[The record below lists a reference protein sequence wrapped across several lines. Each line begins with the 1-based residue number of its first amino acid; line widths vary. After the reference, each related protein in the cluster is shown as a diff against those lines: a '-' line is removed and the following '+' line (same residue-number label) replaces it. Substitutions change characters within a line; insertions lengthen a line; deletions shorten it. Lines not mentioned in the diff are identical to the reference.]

1 MTQHDAV
8 EANDELYIYSK
19 ATGYL
24 KAWAR
29 ETKTGR
35 LGELAYLKVQI
46 NAKTLPGI
54 SDMTINT
61 NIFDVWQAD
70 NPVVLK
76 KIAESFI
83 HTEWAR

>member
-8 EANDELYIYSK
+8 KDADELYIYSK

-24 KAWAR
+24 KAWAQ
-29 ETKTGR
+29 ETKARFEG
-35 LGELAYLKVQI
+35 LAYLKVAV

-54 SDMTINT
+54 AEMTINT
-61 NIFDVWQAD
+61 NTFDVWQAD
-70 NPVVLK
+70 NPEVLK

-83 HTEWAR
+83 HPEWTR

>member
-8 EANDELYIYSK
+8 ETKDELYIYSK

-24 KAWAR
+24 KAWSR
-29 ETKTGR
+29 ESKGKFE
-35 LGELAYLKVQI
+35 GMAYLKVSI

-54 SDMTINT
+54 SEMTINT
-61 NIFDVWQAD
+61 NTFDVWQAD
-70 NPVVLK
+70 NSVVLK

-83 HTEWAR
+83 HPEWTR

>member
-1 MTQHDAV
+1 MTQHDTV

-29 ETKTGR
+29 ETRGVYE
-35 LGELAYLKVQI
+35 GLAYFKVEI
-46 NAKTLPGI
+46 NSKTLPGI
-54 SDMTINT
+54 SEITINVNT
-61 NIFDVWQAD
+61 FDVWQAD
-70 NPVVLK
+70 NPEVLK

-83 HTEWAR
+83 HPEWTRR

>member
-8 EANDELYIYSK
+8 KDTDELYIYSK

-24 KAWAR
+24 KAWAQ
-29 ETKTGR
+29 ETKARFEG
-35 LGELAYLKVQI
+35 LAYLKVAI

-54 SDMTINT
+54 SEMTINT
-61 NIFDVWQAD
+61 NTFDVWQAD
-70 NPVVLK
+70 NPEVLK

-83 HTEWAR
+83 HPEWTR

>member
-8 EANDELYIYSK
+8 KDTDELYIYSK

-24 KAWAR
+24 KAWAQ
-29 ETKTGR
+29 ETK
-35 LGELAYLKVQI
+35 GEYEGLAYLKVTI

-54 SDMTINT
+54 SEMTINT
-61 NIFDVWQAD
+61 NTFDVWQAD
-70 NPVVLK
+70 NPDALK

-83 HTEWAR
+83 HPEWTR

>member
-24 KAWAR
+24 KARAQ
-29 ETKTGR
+29 ETKTRFEG
-35 LGELAYLKVQI
+35 LAYLKVAI

-54 SDMTINT
+54 SEMTINT
-61 NIFDVWQAD
+61 NTFDVWQAD

-83 HTEWAR
+83 HPEWTR

>member
-8 EANDELYIYSK
+8 NYTDELYIYSK

-24 KAWAR
+24 KAWAQ
-29 ETKTGR
+29 ETKENRSTG
-35 LGELAYLKVQI
+35 LAYLKVAI
-46 NAKTLPGI
+46 NAKTLPSI

-61 NIFDVWQAD
+61 NTFDVWQAD
-70 NPVVLK
+70 NPEVLK

-83 HTEWAR
+83 HPEWTR

>member
-8 EANDELYIYSK
+8 KDADELYIYSK

-29 ETKTGR
+29 ETKGPYE
-35 LGELAYLKVQI
+35 GLAYLHVEI

-54 SDMTINT
+54 SEMTINT
-61 NIFDVWQAD
+61 NTFDVWQAD
-70 NPVVLK
+70 NSVVLK

-83 HTEWAR
+83 HPEWTR

>member
-8 EANDELYIYSK
+8 ETNDELYIYSK

-24 KAWAR
+24 KAWAQQ
-29 ETKTGR
+29 TKGVFE
-35 LGELAYLKVQI
+35 GMAYLKVAI

-54 SDMTINT
+54 SEMTINT
-61 NIFDVWQAD
+61 NTFDVWQAD

-76 KIAESFI
+76 RIAENFI
-83 HTEWAR
+83 HPEWTR

>member
-1 MTQHDAV
+1 MTQYDAV
-8 EANDELYIYSK
+8 KDADELYIYSK

-29 ETKTGR
+29 ETKGPYEGLT
-35 LGELAYLKVQI
+35 YLKVQI

-61 NIFDVWQAD
+61 NTFDVWQAD
-70 NPVVLK
+70 NPEVLK
-76 KIAESFI
+76 KIAESLI
-83 HTEWAR
+83 HPEWTR

>member
-8 EANDELYIYSK
+8 KDTDELYIYSK

-24 KAWAR
+24 KAWAN

-35 LGELAYLKVQI
+35 LVEPAYLKVTI

-54 SDMTINT
+54 SEMTINT
-61 NIFDVWQAD
+61 NTFDVWQAG
-70 NPVVLK
+70 NPEVLK

-83 HTEWAR
+83 HPEWTR

>member
-29 ETKTGR
+29 ETKGPYEGTALLR
-35 LGELAYLKVQI
+35 VQI
-46 NAKTLPGI
+46 NAKSLPGI

-61 NIFDVWQAD
+61 NTFDVWQAD
-70 NPVVLK
+70 NTVVLK

-83 HTEWAR
+83 HPEWTR

>member
-8 EANDELYIYSK
+8 KDTDELYIYSK

-29 ETKTGR
+29 EIKEPYEG
-35 LGELAYLKVQI
+35 LAYLKVGI

-54 SDMTINT
+54 SEMTINT
-61 NIFDVWQAD
+61 NTFDVWQAD
-70 NPVVLK
+70 NPEVLK

-83 HTEWAR
+83 HPEWTR